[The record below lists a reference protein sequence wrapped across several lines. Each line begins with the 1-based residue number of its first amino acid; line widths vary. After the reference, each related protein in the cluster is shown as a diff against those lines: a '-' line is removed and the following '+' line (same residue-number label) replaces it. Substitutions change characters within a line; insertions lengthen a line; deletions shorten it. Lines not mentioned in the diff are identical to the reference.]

1 MYLICIKKEAYS
13 LCGGLWCQAVF
24 AYGQFE
30 SVFNLSLQFW
40 ARDPQHRA
48 AGAQAE
54 VQGGAVLW
62 TLKREFAAVFFI
74 YVVCL
79 STKSCST
86 QSQIHSK
93 KHTCICKLWPKII
106 GERLRESRPTKISF
120 QYLFQINHR
129 PTASRRLFQSL
140 GATATKVWSLLGL

>member
-1 MYLICIKKEAYS
+1 MTIDFSDAINVYLICREKETYS

-30 SVFNLSLQFW
+30 SVFNLSLQLW

-62 TLKREFAAVFFI
+62 TLKREFAAIF
-74 YVVCL
+74 YLCCL
-79 STKSCST
+79 SVKLYK
-86 QSQIHSK
+86 ILF
-93 KHTCICKLWPKII
+93 HTV
-106 GERLRESRPTKISF
+106 SNSF
-120 QYLFQINHR
+120 QQTHLH
-129 PTASRRLFQSL
+129 L
-140 GATATKVWSLLGL
+140 